1 MIFAAVPSFR
11 STSIR
16 LQNRFGLLTNPN
28 RRTGVRKNVH
38 GKRQPESLVCQNPKT
53 FLQTGRYASKTIR
66 MQKESLRETNFEA
79 TVARF
84 EFPRRKVLDPGGAL
98 GRFASPAAGHPEK
111 SSDFENGPL
120 LVVPCLFGKTGSRN
134 LFFFRLGGVRA
145 QLPKDFPLPRPA
157 HFIAGPS
164 LPNGDRW
171 PKNVLGRRQK
181 LRFGRHLS

>member
-1 MIFAAVPSFR
+1 MD
-11 STSIR
+11 
-16 LQNRFGLLTNPN
+16 
-28 RRTGVRKNVH
+28 VH

-111 SSDFENGPL
+111 SSAFKNGPL

-134 LFFFRLGGVRA
+134 LVFSASAACVRSFPRISRCPA
-145 QLPKDFPLPRPA
+145 RCISSPARRSLTATVGRKTSWAVDKSCVLAGTFPKK
-157 HFIAGPS
+157 AGS
-164 LPNGDRW
+164 TFW
-171 PKNVLGRRQK
+171 KSV
-181 LRFGRHLS
+181 